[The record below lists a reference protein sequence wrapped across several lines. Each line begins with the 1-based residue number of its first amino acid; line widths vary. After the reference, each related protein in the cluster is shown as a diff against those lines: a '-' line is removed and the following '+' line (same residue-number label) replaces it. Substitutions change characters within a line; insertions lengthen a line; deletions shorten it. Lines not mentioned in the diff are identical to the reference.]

1 MFLNKSPDKELII
14 VFWFKKLHFYRDRLT
29 ELYQNTYDGKK
40 TISAW
45 LTEAKTTLLQKKNE
59 HTKNAKNCTPIAC
72 LNLTCKIE
80 TSCLNIHLTDHCNQN
95 NITLKQ
101 AAGKEGVWG
110 CTE

>member
-45 LTEAKTTLLQKKNE
+45 LTEAKTTLLQKKM
-59 HTKNAKNCTPIAC
+59 
-72 LNLTCKIE
+72 
-80 TSCLNIHLTDHCNQN
+80 S
-95 NITLKQ
+95 TLKMPKIVHQ
-101 AAGKEGVWG
+101 
-110 CTE
+110 